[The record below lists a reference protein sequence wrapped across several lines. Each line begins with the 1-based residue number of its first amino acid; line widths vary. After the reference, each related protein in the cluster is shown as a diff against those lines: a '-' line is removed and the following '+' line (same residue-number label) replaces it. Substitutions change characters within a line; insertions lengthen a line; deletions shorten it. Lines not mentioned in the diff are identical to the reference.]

1 MFDIDN
7 NTEPNLQRL
16 VNLYSF
22 LVIFLMQENVKNTSP
37 DYLIEKWK
45 RWIGTDVQLKQNT
58 LRPEDIVAFDEYLKR
73 WRIKSEEVIS
83 AVREIFYFIHCINE
97 TDLRNWIHWFEYFG
111 GDIMKIRSDRTVG
124 LHPIAYQKVKSL
136 IQEEYNIVLAF
147 IRQMKLT
154 QLEDEA

>member
-22 LVIFLMQENVKNTSP
+22 LVIFLMQDNVKTTSP

-45 RWIGTDVQLKQNT
+45 SWIGTDVKLKQNVMQQG
-58 LRPEDIVAFDEYLKR
+58 DIVAFADYRKTWQLKTN
-73 WRIKSEEVIS
+73 EEIS
-83 AVREIFYFIHCINE
+83 SVREIFYFIHCIDE
-97 TDLRNWIHWFEYFG
+97 CDLRNWIHWFEYFG
-111 GDIMKIRSDRTVG
+111 GDIMKIRSERIVG
-124 LHPIAYQKVKSL
+124 LHPITFQKVKSL